1 MVDLEPTCMDEIWTG
16 TYKDLFHKESLINAK
31 EDAANNFAIGYCWG
45 EHGREIV
52 DLVLDWIR
60 KTAELCTGLQ
70 GFVVY
75 HSFSGGT
82 GSGFTSYLLERL
94 HEDYNKLTKIQFGI
108 LGSEQLSSMT
118 VEPINTVLG
127 MHNMIET
134 SQVCFLFDNQSMY
147 DIAMWNLDIYKPAF
161 TNLNR
166 LIA

>member
-1 MVDLEPTCMDEIWTG
+1 
-16 TYKDLFHKESLINAK
+16 
-31 EDAANNFAIGYCWG
+31 
-45 EHGREIV
+45 
-52 DLVLDWIR
+52 
-60 KTAELCTGLQ
+60 LQ

-147 DIAMWNLDIYKPAF
+147 DIAM
-161 TNLNR
+161 
-166 LIA
+166 